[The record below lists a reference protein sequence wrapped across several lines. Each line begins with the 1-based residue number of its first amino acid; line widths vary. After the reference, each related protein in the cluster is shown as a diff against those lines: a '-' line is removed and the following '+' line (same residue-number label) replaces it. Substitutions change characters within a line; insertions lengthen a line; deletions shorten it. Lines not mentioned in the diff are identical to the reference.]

1 MVCCF
6 FHWGWHWTGF
16 REVQMCIDGNKER
29 GAEKKKRISDWT
41 FFSTQWKL
49 SVQAVVNI
57 TVEFSYNFNLC
68 SLIVHV
74 NVKLQERQNL
84 LLAQRAKT
92 KAQLLRRYQGESL
105 LQNQCFFIHNFL
117 FSKLPPL
124 RLTGIQC
131 CGVFRKMF
139 IWNSSNKN
147 MQQSRTTGSCFCSDT
162 TERPSETGLFLN
174 SRNGC
179 LRILSQLIS
188 VLYRL
193 QINTFIF
200 VFSFFQYY
208 NTVSFLISS
217 ESLTYW
223 KSLSSCSS
231 LKSDIR
237 IMWHPRPCHLGNC
250 WWSTFAR
257 FPSDTSQQTRP
268 LSSNFGTCV

>member
-1 MVCCF
+1 
-6 FHWGWHWTGF
+6 
-16 REVQMCIDGNKER
+16 MCIDGNKER

-147 MQQSRTTGSCFCSDT
+147 MQQNHRQ
-162 TERPSETGLFLN
+162 LFLFRHN
-174 SRNGC
+174 RETIRNWPVPK
-179 LRILSQLIS
+179 QQE
-188 VLYRL
+188 RL
-193 QINTFIF
+193 FANF
-200 VFSFFQYY
+200 VTAHF
-208 NTVSFLISS
+208 
-217 ESLTYW
+217 
-223 KSLSSCSS
+223 SS
-231 LKSDIR
+231 LQVANQHVYFCFFLFFFFSI
-237 IMWHPRPCHLGNC
+237 L
-250 WWSTFAR
+250 
-257 FPSDTSQQTRP
+257 
-268 LSSNFGTCV
+268 